1 MNAGKIKAA
10 SQAHTCFG
18 SLDYQPDRLILS
30 TVTFRFDPE
39 VTGWCSAAFRFWI
52 VVNNDNRR
60 KKKMKVMHSVKLVGC
75 ALVVL
80 ASFSSI
86 SAYAQA
92 SDAMAAPS
100 AAAPSSKQANRALQK
115 SVRRALAK
123 AKGLDVSN
131 ILVRAR
137 GGAVT
142 LEGTVPELQQGD
154 IATQTAQGVAGV
166 TSVKNALTVR
176 AIGQ

>member
-1 MNAGKIKAA
+1 
-10 SQAHTCFG
+10 
-18 SLDYQPDRLILS
+18 
-30 TVTFRFDPE
+30 
-39 VTGWCSAAFRFWI
+39 
-52 VVNNDNRR
+52 
-60 KKKMKVMHSVKLVGC
+60 MKVMHSVKLVGC

-80 ASFSSI
+80 ASFSSF
-86 SAYAQA
+86 SAYAQS
-92 SDAMAAPS
+92 SDAAATSS

-115 SVRRALAK
+115 SVRHALAR

-137 GGAVT
+137 SGAVT

-154 IATQTAQGVAGV
+154 IATKTAQGVAGV